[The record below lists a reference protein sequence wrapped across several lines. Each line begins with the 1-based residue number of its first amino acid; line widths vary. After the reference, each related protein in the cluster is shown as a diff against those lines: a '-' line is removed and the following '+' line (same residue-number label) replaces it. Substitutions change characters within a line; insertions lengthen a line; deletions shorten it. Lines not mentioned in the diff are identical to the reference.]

1 MWAGSVRI
9 AVAANFT
16 GAMKALSVLFEK
28 ETGHAVIA
36 SYGSTGTLYAQIIN
50 GAPYELFLA
59 ADSIRPEKLEKA
71 GIAVRGSRVTYAWG
85 ELVLWSLDPNLIDA
99 EGKILLTGINQRIV
113 IANPKTAPYGLAGR
127 QVLENMGLWERYQPR
142 LVRGQSIAQV
152 FQMIASG
159 NVSAGFI
166 AASQLALLPV
176 DKKGSYWQPSK
187 QLYSPLSQQA
197 VLLKKG
203 EAQAAAIAFHA
214 FLQTAPAQS
223 VISNYGYHLK

>member
-71 GIAVRGSRVTYAWG
+71 GIAVRGSRVTYARG
-85 ELVLWSLDPNLIDA
+85 GLVLWSLDPNLIDA
-99 EGKILLTGINQRIV
+99 EGKILLTGINQRIA

-127 QVLENMGLWERYQPR
+127 QVLENMRLWGRYQPR

-166 AASQLALLPV
+166 ATSQLALLPTE
-176 DKKGSYWQPSK
+176 KKGSYWQPSK